1 MNKTEKE
8 ELVSQIKE
16 YVDNSSA
23 IYFVDYA
30 GVNVEDINALR
41 KEFRKE
47 KVSYKVFKNTLFKKA
62 VAEDGYNNL
71 DDMLKGMTGYAFVK
85 DNVSVPAKI
94 IKKYNDVPANAGKFT
109 LKGCYIEKQF
119 YSGNKLNE
127 LANLPTKNDVI
138 AGILSS
144 INAPASGIVGAINAV
159 MRDLVYVMDAIEK
172 KKAA

>member
-16 YVDNSSA
+16 YVDNSTA

-30 GVNVEDINALR
+30 GVNVADINALR

-62 VAEDGYNNL
+62 VEEDGGYKNL
-71 DDMLKGMTGYAFVK
+71 DDMLTGMTGFAFVK
-85 DNVSVPAKI
+85 DNISAPAKI
-94 IKKYNDVPANAGKFT
+94 IKKFGDTSNGKFA

-119 YSGNKLNE
+119 YSGNKINE
-127 LANLPTKNDVI
+127 LASLPTKNDVI

-159 MRDLVYVMDAIEK
+159 MRDLVYVIDAIEK

>member
-16 YVDNSSA
+16 YVDNA
-23 IYFVDYA
+23 TAVYFVDYA

-47 KVSYKVFKNTLFKKA
+47 DVSYKVFKNTLFKKA
-62 VAEDGYNNL
+62 AQEKGYENL
-71 DDMLKGMTGYAFVK
+71 DGMLTGMTGYAFVK
-85 DNVSVPAKI
+85 ENVSVPAKI
-94 IKKYNDVPANAGKFT
+94 IKKYSDANNKFT
-109 LKGCYIEKQF
+109 LKGCYIENTF
-119 YSGNKLNE
+119 YPGSKIDE
-127 LANLPTKNDVI
+127 LASLPTKNDVI

-159 MRDLVYVMDAIEK
+159 MRDLVYVIDAIEK